1 MGKST
6 DESVLFG
13 SKKNSFDFGLSLDKS
28 KQEINEHILG
38 NECIIIYG
46 RIESSNMN
54 KENKDIYEIAKS
66 WLKKGKQ
73 HLESDFKELIL
84 QEHNK

>member
-38 NECIIIYG
+38 NECIIS
-46 RIESSNMN
+46 RMENSNMN

-73 HLESDFKELIL
+73 HQESDFKELIL